1 MILSDTSIKRPVFA
15 TVINLLIMVFGLAA
29 LAQLP
34 VREYPDIDPPIV
46 SVVVDYTGAAPEVI
60 DSQIVQIIE
69 GGVSGVDGI
78 RTIESSSEIGQARIN
93 IEFTPDRDIDAA
105 ANDVRDAVSRVTR
118 DLPTE
123 ADPPE
128 IRKADSDA
136 RPMMWIALRSDRLS
150 PAELT
155 DYAVRNMVDRLSVL
169 SGVAQVRIGG
179 ERRYAMR
186 IWLDRQLMAARQVTV
201 ADVEQALR
209 ANNIELP
216 SGTIEST
223 NRDFTV
229 RTDSRLSTV
238 QAFRE
243 LVIRKQDDYLL
254 RMGDIARVEL
264 GVEDDTSRLR
274 SDGTTAI
281 GLGVIR
287 QSKANTVEVSDRVLE
302 ELEHIQASLPAGI
315 SFKVNY
321 DESLFIRASIEEVIT
336 TLGFAVLLVVLVIL
350 AFLRSLRATLIP
362 TVTIPVSIIGSFIV
376 LAFLGFSLNVLT
388 LLALILA
395 IGLVVDDAIVMLEN
409 VQRRIELGEPPLLAT
424 FRGARQVGFAIVAT
438 TLTLVAVFVPIS
450 FMEGN
455 IGRLFSEFGMALSAA
470 VIVSSIVALTLT
482 PMLCSQWLRAKGAKI
497 TGPDDQPSTQTT
509 DPTQTL
515 YGRLLNKV
523 LDMPVIILAVGLVL
537 SLLAVL
543 LYSHLPQEL
552 TPIEDRASFTISAT
566 APMGSTAT
574 YTDHH
579 MQKIEGLLRPYLEE
593 GVIDGMMT
601 ITGFRGDPDR
611 GNITV
616 KLAPW
621 DERDFRQQ
629 SIVAELTPKLA
640 EVPGVRAVAIN
651 PPGLGQSGFN
661 QPLQIIVSGPDY
673 ESAQQWSDQ
682 LLRALELNP
691 NLIRLD
697 TDFELTRP
705 QIGVEIDRQRAADLG
720 ISAEDIGR
728 TLQTMLAS
736 RTVTRYMDR
745 GREYDVMI
753 QAEDGNRATPSDI
766 ANIFLR
772 SSQGELIPIASLVT
786 LKEYG
791 APPELRRI
799 DRLPSI
805 TLSGSLAPDYDMG
818 TAIRYIEQTAAEILP
833 SEARV
838 GYKGLAREFTE
849 TSGAIYITF
858 ILAFV
863 IVFLVLAAQFESWIH
878 PAIIMLSVPL
888 AITGALIS
896 LLLTN
901 NSLNI
906 YSQIGMVML
915 LGLMAKNGILMVE
928 FANQL
933 RDQGKS
939 VREAI
944 IEGSVLRF
952 RPILMTTIS
961 TIFGVL
967 PLVLGTGA
975 GAESRAAIGVVI
987 LGGLLFATT
996 LTLFIIPVFY
1006 NLLAPFARPAKAI
1019 EQELTHLNRQSD
1031 PELPGSAG

>member
-1 MILSDTSIKRPVFA
+1 MILSDISIKRPVFA

-29 LAQLP
+29 LSQLP

-60 DSQIVQIIE
+60 DSQIVQVIE

-105 ANDVRDAVSRVTR
+105 ANDIRDAVSRVTR

-123 ADPPE
+123 AEPPE

-150 PAELT
+150 PAEMT

-186 IWLDRQLMAARQVTV
+186 IWLDRQQMAARQVTV

-229 RTDSRLSTV
+229 RTDSRLANV

-243 LVIRKQDDYLL
+243 LVIRKQADYPL
-254 RMGDIARVEL
+254 RLGDIARVEL

-281 GLGVIR
+281 GLGIIR

-302 ELEHIQASLPAGI
+302 ELEHIQDSLPAGI

-321 DESLFIRASIEEVIT
+321 DESLFIRASIEEVVT
-336 TLGFAVLLVVLVIL
+336 TLGVAVLLVVLVIL
-350 AFLRSLRATLIP
+350 AFLRSFRATLIP
-362 TVTIPVSIIGSFIV
+362 SITIPVSIIGSFIA
-376 LAFLGFSLNVLT
+376 LALLGFSLNVLT

-409 VQRRIELGEPPLLAT
+409 IQRRIESGEPPLLAA

-455 IGRLFSEFGMALSAA
+455 IGRLFSEFGMAMAAA
-470 VIVSSIVALTLT
+470 VIVSSIVALSLT
-482 PMLCSQWLRAKGAKI
+482 PMLCSQWLRSKATTQGSLPNADKI
-497 TGPDDQPSTQTT
+497 
-509 DPTQTL
+509 DPKQSL
-515 YGRLLNKV
+515 YGRLLSKV
-523 LDMPVIILAVGLVL
+523 LDMPIIILAIGLVL
-537 SLLAVL
+537 SLLAVVL
-543 LYSHLPQEL
+543 FNKMPQEL
-552 TPIEDRASFTISAT
+552 TPTEDRASFTISAT
-566 APMGSTAT
+566 APMGSTAG

-579 MQKIEGLLRPYLEE
+579 MQKIEELLRPYLEQ
-593 GVIDGMMT
+593 GVIEGTMT

-621 DERDFRQQ
+621 DERDFSQQ
-629 SIVAELTPKLA
+629 SMVAELTPKLLQ
-640 EVPGVRAVAIN
+640 VPGVRAVAIN

-673 ESAQQWSDQ
+673 ESAQLWSDQ

-753 QAEDGNRATPSDI
+753 QAEDANRATPSDI

-772 SSQGELIPIASLVT
+772 SNQGELIPVSSLVT

-833 SEARV
+833 SEARLS
-838 GYKGLAREFTE
+838 YKGLAREFTE
-849 TSGAIYITF
+849 TSGAIYVTF

-896 LLLTN
+896 LLLSN

-915 LGLMAKNGILMVE
+915 LGLMAKNGILIVE

-967 PLVLGTGA
+967 PLVLTSGA

-987 LGGLLFATT
+987 LGGLLFAIT
-996 LTLFIIPVFY
+996 LTLFIIPVLY

-1019 EQELTHLNRQSD
+1019 EQELAQLSRQSD
-1031 PELPGSAG
+1031 PELPGSVG

>member
-29 LAQLP
+29 LNQLP

-46 SVVVDYTGAAPEVI
+46 SVVVNYTGAAPEVI

-78 RTIESSSEIGQARIN
+78 RTIESSSEIGEARIN
-93 IEFTPDRDIDAA
+93 IEFSPDRDVDAA

-128 IRKADSDA
+128 IRKADSNA
-136 RPMMWIALRSDRLS
+136 RPMMWIALRSDQLS

-186 IWLDRQLMAARQVTV
+186 IWLDRQQMAARRVTV

-229 RTDSRLSTV
+229 RTDSRLADV
-238 QAFRE
+238 QSFRE
-243 LVIRKQDDYLL
+243 LVIRKQGDYPL
-254 RMGDIARVEL
+254 RLGDIARVEL

-281 GLGVIR
+281 GLGIIR
-287 QSKANTVEVSDRVLE
+287 QSKANTVEVSDRVQE
-302 ELEHIQASLPAGI
+302 ELEHIKASLPAGI
-315 SFKVNY
+315 SFKINY
-321 DESLFIRASIEEVIT
+321 DESLFIRASIQEVIT
-336 TLGFAVLLVVLVIL
+336 TLGFAILLVVLVIF
-350 AFLRSLRATLIP
+350 AFLRSLRATIIP
-362 TVTIPVSIIGSFIV
+362 AITIPVSIIGSFIA
-376 LAFLGFSLNVLT
+376 LAMLGFSLNVLT

-409 VQRRIELGEPPLLAT
+409 IQRRIETGEPPLLAA

-455 IGRLFSEFGMALSAA
+455 IGRLFSEFGMAMAAA

-482 PMLCSQWLRAKGAKI
+482 PMLCSQWLNAKKRK
-497 TGPDDQPSTQTT
+497 GPLENGQPDGFTA
-509 DPTQTL
+509 DPRQSL
-515 YGRLLNKV
+515 YGRLLDKV
-523 LDMPVIILAVGLVL
+523 LDIPVIVLAIGLVL
-537 SLLAVL
+537 SLLAIVL
-543 LYSHLPQEL
+543 YNKLPQEL
-552 TPIEDRASFTISAT
+552 TPTEDRASFTISAT
-566 APMGSTAT
+566 APMGSTAA

-579 MQKIEGLLRPYLEE
+579 MKKIEELLLPYLEQ
-593 GVIDGMMT
+593 GVIEGTMS

-621 DERDFRQQ
+621 EERDWSQQ
-629 SIVAELTPKLA
+629 SMVAELTPKLLQI
-640 EVPGVRAVAIN
+640 PGVRAVAIN

-661 QPLQIIVSGPDY
+661 QPLQIVVSGPDY
-673 ESAQQWSDQ
+673 ESAQTWSEQ
-682 LLRALELNP
+682 LLRALEQNP

-720 ISAEDIGR
+720 ITAEDIGR

-753 QAEDGNRATPSDI
+753 QAEDADRVTPSDI
-766 ANIFLR
+766 SNIFLR
-772 SSQGELIPIASLVT
+772 SSQGELVPISSLVK

-799 DRLPSI
+799 DRLPSV

-818 TAIRYIEQTAAEILP
+818 SAIRYIEQTAAEVLP
-833 SEARV
+833 SEARLS
-838 GYKGLAREFTE
+838 YKGLAREFTE
-849 TSGAIYITF
+849 TSGAIYLTF
-858 ILAFV
+858 VLAFV

-915 LGLMAKNGILMVE
+915 LGLMAKNGILVVE

-944 IEGSVLRF
+944 IEGSVLRL

-961 TIFGVL
+961 TVFGVL
-967 PLVLGTGA
+967 PLVLTSGA
-975 GAESRAAIGVVI
+975 GAESRTAIGVVI
-987 LGGLLFATT
+987 LGGLLFATI
-996 LTLFIIPVFY
+996 LTLFIIPVLY
-1006 NLLAPFARPAKAI
+1006 NLLASFARPAKAI
-1019 EQELTHLNRQSD
+1019 EQKLQQLNRQPD
-1031 PELPGSAG
+1031 TEQPEPTR

>member
-409 VQRRIELGEPPLLAT
+409 VQRRIELGEPPLLAA

-621 DERDFRQQ
+621 DERDFSQQ

-888 AITGALIS
+888 AIAGALIS